1 MWNVKNALARLEQ
14 ILFMDLVIMVK
25 ENMLFRHI
33 LNAVGLVL
41 TVIRALIQ
49 IDLVVPLIIN
59 NVPVVMNADVY
70 LV

>member
-59 NVPVVMNADVY
+59 NALVVMNADV
-70 LV
+70 

>member
-1 MWNVKNALARLEQ
+1 MWNVKNVLARLEQ

-59 NVPVVMNADVY
+59 NALVVMNADV
-70 LV
+70 